1 MAGDDFILSGSES
14 AMDLS
19 LPANQIP
26 APPLSQ
32 TVKELENELDNQK
45 STLDDFQKG
54 FGATTI
60 TYPTR
65 AAFEA
70 AKIATLK
77 LVQTTIPAQIK
88 SRKAWDDKYSVKRS
102 RAGGDAIVMD
112 AVEVYRIQQ
121 AYKAASDD
129 KNPAV
134 KKYIAAVNAVASL
147 EKAFEKSGSP
157 ESKLSPAN
165 QQLALAAA
173 WKKVQ
178 AAITPEIKKLRS
190 ENFPLVIDLYG
201 RTEKSSGFT
210 LAVDVPKSI
219 DAAIQRSI
227 KFADEETT
235 TQVVGT
241 KDKYGR
247 PLTYISTKTPE
258 QVAQY
263 EAFIAR
269 AKGISET
276 TDVAIAEKL
285 ANPTVTVKAPVVA
298 PTVTPT
304 TTPTTTPPTTTPT
317 TTPTTPTTTTPT
329 TTTPTT
335 TTPTTTTT
343 TTPSATD
350 TGVVEPAASDG
361 GGVTAKAK
369 RADVIAGLAAL
380 KLPDTAANRQTVRD
394 QIKAGKLPNIR
405 NLPAD
410 VSGTGFDTGWQ
421 DRFKKEYP
429 AYAWMLTE
437 LDQTKY
443 SDLFQLMNDAVKPG
457 SEYTDELFQRKFIG
471 TSWYTELAAGQTGRE
486 LTKGIGAFSW
496 GEGQLAKFLTTATR
510 MGYTDATLKSKAY
523 EALFSKGADG
533 KYVNPNAIGEVKASS
548 PFLTIK
554 KIGTAFLTP
563 ISDESVIDTLVGGRS
578 SDDIMRTSRELAKA
592 KFPHLANA
600 IDAGVTL
607 EDITYGYKRD
617 AAQLLEVDANTIDMS
632 AGGYSAALGS
642 MKDPMMSTAEWAAYI
657 KGTPSF
663 GWQFTKQA
671 NQQAT
676 DVGLT
681 LARAFGKVK

>member
-1 MAGDDFILSGSES
+1 MASDFILGGGES
-14 AMDLS
+14 SIDLS
-19 LPANQIP
+19 LPKNQVP
-26 APPLSQ
+26 APPLPQ
-32 TVKELENELDNQK
+32 TVKELENELANQK

-65 AAFEA
+65 AEFEA

-77 LVQTTIPAQIK
+77 LIQTTIPEQIK
-88 SRKAWDDKYSVKRS
+88 LRKAWDDKYSVKRS
-102 RAGGDAIVMD
+102 QVGGDTVVMEAD
-112 AVEVYRIQQ
+112 EVYRIQQ
-121 AYKAASDD
+121 LYKAADD
-129 KNPAV
+129 PNNPGV
-134 KKYIAAVNAVASL
+134 QTYIAAVNAVAAL
-147 EKAFEKSGSP
+147 EKAFKKSGSP

-178 AAITPEIKKLRS
+178 AAITPEIEKLRS
-190 ENFPLVIDLYG
+190 ENVPLVIDKYG
-201 RTEKSSGFT
+201 QTVKDSGFT

-219 DAAIQRSI
+219 DAAIQRAA

-247 PLTYISTKTPE
+247 PLTYIPTRTPE
-258 QVAQY
+258 QTSQY
-263 EAFIAR
+263 EVLLSR
-269 AKGISET
+269 AKGMET
-276 TDVAIAEKL
+276 ADVATAEKL
-285 ANPTVTVKAPVVA
+285 ADPNVTLKAPVVA
-298 PTVTPT
+298 PTVA
-304 TTPTTTPPTTTPT
+304 
-317 TTPTTPTTTTPT
+317 
-329 TTTPTT
+329 
-335 TTPTTTTT
+335 
-343 TTPSATD
+343 PSAPATAGQRGGRALTQAESKAAATGRTLATS
-350 TGVVEPAASDG
+350 TGVIETVVPSGG
-361 GGVTAKAK
+361 GGVPAKAK

-380 KLPDTAANRQTVRD
+380 KLPDTEANRQTVRD
-394 QIKAGKLPNIR
+394 QIKSGKLPNIR

-410 VSGTGFDTGWQ
+410 VSGGVGGVGGVGGGLDAGWQ
-421 DRFKKEYP
+421 ERFKKEYP

-443 SDLFQLMNDAVKPG
+443 ADLFQLMNDAVKPG

-471 TSWYTELAAGQTGRE
+471 TSWYTELAAGQTGRA
-486 LTKGIGAFSW
+486 LTTAIGAYSW

-533 KYVNPNAIGEVKASS
+533 KYINPNAIGEVKASS
-548 PFLTIK
+548 SFLAIK

-563 ISDESVIDTLVGGRS
+563 ISDESVIDTLIGGRS

-592 KFPHLANA
+592 KYPHLASA

-617 AAQLLEVDANTIDMS
+617 AAELLEVDANTIDMS

-642 MKDPMMSTAEWAAYI
+642 TKDPMMSTSEWTSYI

-663 GWQFTKQA
+663 GWQYTKQA
-671 NQQAT
+671 NDQAT
-676 DVGLT
+676 DIGLS

>member
-1 MAGDDFILSGSES
+1 MASDFILGGGES
-14 AMDLS
+14 SIDLS
-19 LPANQIP
+19 LPKNQVP
-26 APPLSQ
+26 APPLPQ
-32 TVKELENELDNQK
+32 TVKELENELANQK

-54 FGATTI
+54 FGATSI

-65 AAFEA
+65 AEFEA

-77 LVQTTIPAQIK
+77 LIQTTIPEQIK
-88 SRKAWDDKYSVKRS
+88 LRKAWDNKYSVKRS
-102 RAGGDAIVMD
+102 RIGGDAVVME

-121 AYKAASDD
+121 LYKAADD
-129 KNPAV
+129 PNNPAV
-134 KKYIAAVNAVASL
+134 QKYIAAVNAVSSL

-165 QQLALAAA
+165 QQLALVAA

-178 AAITPEIKKLRS
+178 AAITPEIEKLRS
-190 ENFPLVIDLYG
+190 ENVPLVIDNYG
-201 RTEKSSGFT
+201 RTVKDSGFT

-219 DAAIQRSI
+219 NAAIQRAV

-235 TQVVGT
+235 TQVVET

-247 PLTYISTKTPE
+247 PLTSIPTKTPE
-258 QVAQY
+258 QTSQY
-263 EAFIAR
+263 EVLLSR
-269 AKGISET
+269 AKGMET
-276 TDVAIAEKL
+276 ADVATAEKL
-285 ANPTVTVKAPVVA
+285 ADPNVTLKAPVVA
-298 PTVTPT
+298 PTVTPS
-304 TTPTTTPPTTTPT
+304 TP
-317 TTPTTPTTTTPT
+317 
-329 TTTPTT
+329 
-335 TTPTTTTT
+335 
-343 TTPSATD
+343 ATVGQRGGRALTQAESKMAATGRTLATS
-350 TGVVEPAASDG
+350 TGVIEPVVSDG
-361 GGVTAKAK
+361 GGGGGGGGLKDVRAK

-380 KLPDTAANRQTVRD
+380 KLPDTEENRQTVRD

-410 VSGTGFDTGWQ
+410 VSGTGFDAGWQ

-548 PFLTIK
+548 PFLAIK
-554 KIGTAFLTP
+554 KIGTSFLTP

-578 SDDIMRTSRELAKA
+578 SDDLMRTSRELAKA
-592 KFPHLANA
+592 KFPHLSNA

-607 EDITYGYKRD
+607 EDVAYGYKRD

-657 KGTPSF
+657 KGTPEF

>member
-1 MAGDDFILSGSES
+1 MASDFILGGGES
-14 AMDLS
+14 SIDLS
-19 LPANQIP
+19 LPKNQVP
-26 APPLSQ
+26 APPLPQ
-32 TVKELENELDNQK
+32 TVEELENELENQK
-45 STLDDFQKG
+45 LTLDDFKKG
-54 FGATTI
+54 FGATST

-65 AAFEA
+65 AEFEA
-70 AKIATLK
+70 AKIATLNLIQK
-77 LVQTTIPAQIK
+77 TIPEQIRL
-88 SRKAWDDKYSVKRS
+88 RKAWDDKYSVKRS
-102 RAGGDAIVMD
+102 RVGGDAVVME
-112 AVEVYRIQQ
+112 AAEVYRIQQ
-121 AYKAASDD
+121 LYKAADD
-129 KNPAV
+129 PNNPAV
-134 KKYIAAVNAVASL
+134 QAYIAAVNAVAAL
-147 EKAFEKSGSP
+147 EKAFKKSGSP

-173 WKKVQ
+173 WKRVQ
-178 AAITPEIKKLRS
+178 AAITPEIEKLRS
-190 ENFPLVIDLYG
+190 ENVPLVIDNYG
-201 RTEKSSGFT
+201 RTVKDSGFT

-219 DAAIQRSI
+219 NAAIKRAV

-235 TQVVGT
+235 TQVVET

-247 PLTYISTKTPE
+247 PLTSIQTKTPE
-258 QVAQY
+258 QTSQY
-263 EAFIAR
+263 EVLISR
-269 AKGISET
+269 AKGMET
-276 TDVAIAEKL
+276 ADVATAEKL
-285 ANPTVTVKAPVVA
+285 ANPNVTFKAPVVT
-298 PTVTPT
+298 PTVAPSTP
-304 TTPTTTPPTTTPT
+304 
-317 TTPTTPTTTTPT
+317 
-329 TTTPTT
+329 
-335 TTPTTTTT
+335 
-343 TTPSATD
+343 ATAGQRGGRALTQAESKAAATGRTLATS
-350 TGVVEPAASDG
+350 TGVIEPVVSG
-361 GGVTAKAK
+361 GGGGGGLKNVRAK

-380 KLPDTAANRQTVRD
+380 KLPDTEANRQIVRD

-410 VSGTGFDTGWQ
+410 VSGGVGGVGGAGGGLDAGWQ

-443 SDLFQLMNDAVKPG
+443 ADLFQLMNDAVKPG

-471 TSWYTELAAGQTGRE
+471 TSWYTELAAGQTGRA
-486 LTKGIGAFSW
+486 LTTAIGAYSW

-533 KYVNPNAIGEVKASS
+533 KYINPNAIGEVKASS
-548 PFLTIK
+548 SFLAIK

-563 ISDESVIDTLVGGRS
+563 ISDESVIDTLIGGRS

-592 KFPHLANA
+592 KYPHLASA

-617 AAQLLEVDANTIDMS
+617 AAELLEVDANTIDMS

-642 MKDPMMSTAEWAAYI
+642 TKDPMMSTSEWTSYI

-663 GWQFTKQA
+663 GWQYTKQA
-671 NQQAT
+671 NDQAT
-676 DVGLT
+676 DIGLS

>member
-1 MAGDDFILSGSES
+1 MVSDFILGGGES
-14 AMDLS
+14 SIDLS
-19 LPANQIP
+19 LPKNQVP
-26 APPLSQ
+26 APPIPQ
-32 TVKELENELDNQK
+32 TVKELENELANQK

-60 TYPTR
+60 TYATR
-65 AAFEA
+65 AEFEA

-77 LVQTTIPAQIK
+77 LIQITIPEQIK
-88 SRKAWDDKYSVKRS
+88 SRKAWDDKYSVKR
-102 RAGGDAIVMD
+102 GQVGKDTVVME
-112 AVEVYRIQQ
+112 ATEVYRIQQ
-121 AYKAASDD
+121 AYKAADD
-129 KNPAV
+129 PNNPAV
-134 KKYIAAVNAVASL
+134 QTYIAAVNAVAAL
-147 EKAFEKSGSP
+147 EKAFKKSGSP

-178 AAITPEIKKLRS
+178 AAVTPEIEQLRS
-190 ENFPLVIDLYG
+190 ENFPLVIDKYG
-201 RTEKSSGFT
+201 RTVKGSGFT

-219 DAAIQRSI
+219 DAAIQRAV

-235 TQVVGT
+235 TQVVET

-247 PLTYISTKTPE
+247 PETFLPTKTPE
-258 QVAQY
+258 QTSQY
-263 EAFIAR
+263 EVLLSR
-269 AKGISET
+269 AKGMET
-276 TDVAIAEKL
+276 ADVATAQQL
-285 ANPTVTVKAPVVA
+285 ADPNVTVKAPVAA
-298 PTVTPT
+298 PTA
-304 TTPTTTPPTTTPT
+304 
-317 TTPTTPTTTTPT
+317 
-329 TTTPTT
+329 
-335 TTPTTTTT
+335 
-343 TTPSATD
+343 TPSAPATVSQRGGRALTQD
-350 TGVVEPAASDG
+350 ESKAAATGRTLATSTGVIETVVPSG
-361 GGVTAKAK
+361 GGGGLKDVRAK

-380 KLPDTAANRQTVRD
+380 KLPDTEANRQTVRE
-394 QIKAGKLPNIR
+394 QIKEGKLPNIR

-410 VSGTGFDTGWQ
+410 VSGKGFDAGWQ

-471 TSWYTELAAGQTGRE
+471 TSWYTELAAGQTGRA
-486 LTKGIGAFSW
+486 LTTAVGAYSW

-510 MGYTDATLKSKAY
+510 MGYKDATLKSKAY

-533 KYVNPNAIGEVKASS
+533 KYINPNAIGEVKASS
-548 PFLTIK
+548 QFLAIK

-578 SDDIMRTSRELAKA
+578 SDDLMRTSRELAKA

-607 EDITYGYKRD
+607 EDVTYGYKRD
-617 AAQLLEVDANTIDMS
+617 AAELLEVDANTIDMS

-642 MKDPMMSTAEWAAYI
+642 MKDPMMSTAEWASYI

-676 DVGLT
+676 DIGLT

>member
-1 MAGDDFILSGSES
+1 MASDDFILSGSES
-14 AMDLS
+14 SIDLS
-19 LPANQIP
+19 SPKNQVP
-26 APPLSQ
+26 APPIPQ
-32 TVKELENELDNQK
+32 TVKELENELDSQK

-88 SRKAWDDKYSVKRS
+88 SRKAWDDKYSVKRGQV
-102 RAGGDAIVMD
+102 GGDTVVMD

-121 AYKAASDD
+121 VYKAASDD

-134 KKYIAAVNAVASL
+134 QKYIAAVNAVVSL

-178 AAITPEIKKLRS
+178 AAVTPEIEKLRS
-190 ENFPLVIDLYG
+190 ENVPLVIDNYG
-201 RTEKSSGFT
+201 RTVKSSGFT

-219 DAAIQRSI
+219 NAAIQRAV

-241 KDKYGR
+241 QDKYGR
-247 PLTYISTKTPE
+247 PLTYIATKTPE
-258 QVAQY
+258 QVSQY
-263 EAFIAR
+263 EALIAR
-269 AKGISET
+269 AKGMET
-276 TDVAIAEKL
+276 ADVAVAEKL
-285 ANPTVTVKAPVVA
+285 ANPTV
-298 PTVTPT
+298 VTPT
-304 TTPTTTPPTTTPT
+304 VAPSATTTPT
-317 TTPTTPTTTTPT
+317 TTPTTTTATTASQRGGRALT
-329 TTTPTT
+329 QEESMAAATGRTL
-335 TTPTTTTT
+335 
-343 TTPSATD
+343 ATD
-350 TGVVEPAASDG
+350 MGVVEPVVSDDG
-361 GGVTAKAK
+361 GGGGGGGGVPAKAK
-369 RADVIAGLAAL
+369 RADVTAGLVAL

-394 QIKAGKLPNIR
+394 QIKSGKLPNIR

-410 VSGTGFDTGWQ
+410 VAGGGFDTGWQ

-429 AYAWMLTE
+429 TYAWMLTE

-617 AAQLLEVDANTIDMS
+617 AAQLLEVDPNTIDMS

-642 MKDPMMSTAEWAAYI
+642 MKDPMMSTAEWASYI

-671 NQQAT
+671 NDQAT
-676 DVGLT
+676 DVGLS

>member
-1 MAGDDFILSGSES
+1 MASDFILGGGES
-14 AMDLS
+14 SIDLS
-19 LPANQIP
+19 LPKNQVP
-26 APPLSQ
+26 APPLPQ
-32 TVKELENELDNQK
+32 TVKELENELANQK

-54 FGATTI
+54 FGATSI
-60 TYPTR
+60 AYPTR
-65 AAFEA
+65 AEFEA

-77 LVQTTIPAQIK
+77 LIQTTIPEQIK
-88 SRKAWDDKYSVKRS
+88 LRKAWDDKYSVKRS
-102 RAGGDAIVMD
+102 RVGGDAVVME

-121 AYKAASDD
+121 LYKAADD
-129 KNPAV
+129 PNNPGV
-134 KKYIAAVNAVASL
+134 QKYIAAVNAVAAL
-147 EKAFEKSGSP
+147 EKAFKKSGSP

-178 AAITPEIKKLRS
+178 AAITPEIEQLRS
-190 ENFPLVIDLYG
+190 ENVPLVIDKYG
-201 RTEKSSGFT
+201 RTVKDSGFT

-219 DAAIQRSI
+219 DAAIQRAV

-235 TQVVGT
+235 TQVVET

-247 PLTYISTKTPE
+247 PLTSIQTKTPE
-258 QVAQY
+258 QTSQY
-263 EAFIAR
+263 EVLLSR
-269 AKGISET
+269 AKGMET
-276 TDVAIAEKL
+276 ADVATAEKL
-285 ANPTVTVKAPVVA
+285 ADPNITLKAPVVA
-298 PTVTPT
+298 PTVTPSAPAT
-304 TTPTTTPPTTTPT
+304 VGQRGGRALTQEESRAAATGRTLATPTGVMEPVV
-317 TTPTTPTTTTPT
+317 
-329 TTTPTT
+329 
-335 TTPTTTTT
+335 
-343 TTPSATD
+343 PS
-350 TGVVEPAASDG
+350 GGGGGGG
-361 GGVTAKAK
+361 GGVPAKAK

-394 QIKAGKLPNIR
+394 QIKSGKLPGGGG
-405 NLPAD
+405 A
-410 VSGTGFDTGWQ
+410 SGFDAGWQ

-471 TSWYTELAAGQTGRE
+471 TSWYTELAAGQTGRA
-486 LTKGIGAFSW
+486 LTTAIGAYSW

-548 PFLTIK
+548 QFLAIK
-554 KIGTAFLTP
+554 KIGTSFLTP

-578 SDDIMRTSRELAKA
+578 SDDLMRTSRELAKA
-592 KFPHLANA
+592 KFPHLASA

-607 EDITYGYKRD
+607 EDVTYGYKRD
-617 AAQLLEVDANTIDMS
+617 AAELLEVDANTIDMS

-676 DVGLT
+676 DVGLA

>member
-1 MAGDDFILSGSES
+1 MASDFILGGGES
-14 AMDLS
+14 SIDLS
-19 LPANQIP
+19 LPKNQVP
-26 APPLSQ
+26 APPLPQ
-32 TVKELENELDNQK
+32 TVKELENELANQK
-45 STLDDFQKG
+45 STLYDFQKG
-54 FGATTI
+54 FGATSI

-65 AAFEA
+65 AEFEA

-77 LVQTTIPAQIK
+77 LIQTTIPEQIK
-88 SRKAWDDKYSVKRS
+88 LRKAWDDKYSVKR
-102 RAGGDAIVMD
+102 GQVGKDTVVME
-112 AVEVYRIQQ
+112 ATEVYRIQQ
-121 AYKAASDD
+121 VYKAADD
-129 KNPAV
+129 PNNPAV
-134 KKYIAAVNAVASL
+134 QTYIAAVNAVAAL
-147 EKAFEKSGSP
+147 EKAFKKSGSP

-178 AAITPEIKKLRS
+178 AAVTPEIEQLRS
-190 ENFPLVIDLYG
+190 ENVPLVIDKYG
-201 RTEKSSGFT
+201 RTVKGSGFT

-219 DAAIQRSI
+219 DAAIKRAV

-235 TQVVGT
+235 TQVVET

-247 PLTYISTKTPE
+247 PLTSIQTKTPE
-258 QVAQY
+258 QTSQY
-263 EAFIAR
+263 EVLLSR
-269 AKGISET
+269 AKGMET
-276 TDVAIAEKL
+276 ADVATAQQL
-285 ANPTVTVKAPVVA
+285 ADPNVTVKAPVVE
-298 PTVTPT
+298 PTVTP
-304 TTPTTTPPTTTPT
+304 
-317 TTPTTPTTTTPT
+317 
-329 TTTPTT
+329 
-335 TTPTTTTT
+335 
-343 TTPSATD
+343 SAPATVSQRGGRALTQD
-350 TGVVEPAASDG
+350 ESRAAATGRTLATSTGVVETAVPSG
-361 GGVTAKAK
+361 SGLGGVPAKAK

-394 QIKAGKLPNIR
+394 QIKSGKLPGGGG
-405 NLPAD
+405 A
-410 VSGTGFDTGWQ
+410 SGFDAGWQ

-471 TSWYTELAAGQTGRE
+471 TSWYTELAAGQTGRA
-486 LTKGIGAFSW
+486 LTTAIGSYSW

-523 EALFSKGADG
+523 EALFSKTADG

-548 PFLTIK
+548 QFLAIK
-554 KIGTAFLTP
+554 KIGTSFLTP

-578 SDDIMRTSRELAKA
+578 SDDLMRTSRELAKA
-592 KFPHLANA
+592 KYPHLANA

-617 AAQLLEVDANTIDMS
+617 AAQLLEVDPNTIDMS

-642 MKDPMMSTAEWAAYI
+642 TKDPMMSTAEWASYI

-671 NQQAT
+671 NDQAT
-676 DVGLT
+676 DIGLS

>member
-1 MAGDDFILSGSES
+1 MASDFILGGGEDSI
-14 AMDLS
+14 DLS
-19 LPANQIP
+19 LPENQVP
-26 APPLSQ
+26 VSPVEYN
-32 TVKELENELDNQK
+32 VKELNTLLSTFK
-45 STLDDFQKG
+45 SILDDINKNG
-54 FGATTI
+54 FGKTTQKYAT
-60 TYPTR
+60 R
-65 AAFEA
+65 QDFEA
-70 AKIATLK
+70 AKIEALDQIQNK
-77 LVQTTIPAQIK
+77 IPAQIK
-88 SRKAWDDKYSVKRS
+88 LRKAWDDKYSVKRS
-102 RAGGDAIVMD
+102 QAGKDTVILSAEDVYSGQQFYKKASDESNPEVKAYKDAIK
-112 AVEVYRIQQ
+112 EVDKL
-121 AYKAASDD
+121 KAAFENSDS
-129 KNPAV
+129 A
-134 KKYIAAVNAVASL
+134 
-147 EKAFEKSGSP
+147 

-165 QQLALAAA
+165 QQLALASA
-173 WKKVQ
+173 WKKVE
-178 AAITPEIKKLRS
+178 ATITPTIKELRS
-190 ENFPLVIDLYG
+190 KNVGLVVDKYG
-201 RTEKSSGFT
+201 RTKKDSGFT
-210 LAVDVPKSI
+210 LATEVPQFIKT
-219 DAAIQRSI
+219 AIKESV
-227 KFADEETT
+227 KFADEETSTKVVET
-235 TQVVGT
+235 T
-241 KDKYGR
+241 DKYGR
-247 PLTYISTKTPE
+247 PEKLTTTRSPE
-258 QVAQY
+258 QTKQY
-263 EAFIAR
+263 EVLLSR
-269 AKGISET
+269 AKGMET
-276 TDVAIAEKL
+276 ADVATAQQL
-285 ANPTVTVKAPVVA
+285 ADPNVALKAPVVA
-298 PTVTPT
+298 PTVTP
-304 TTPTTTPPTTTPT
+304 
-317 TTPTTPTTTTPT
+317 
-329 TTTPTT
+329 
-335 TTPTTTTT
+335 
-343 TTPSATD
+343 SAPATASQRGGRALTQAESKAAATGRTLATS
-350 TGVVEPAASDG
+350 TGVIEPIVSG
-361 GGVTAKAK
+361 GGGGGLGGVPAKAI

-394 QIKAGKLPNIR
+394 QIKSGKLPGGGG
-405 NLPAD
+405 A
-410 VSGTGFDTGWQ
+410 SGFDAGWQ

-471 TSWYTELAAGQTGRE
+471 TSWYTELAAGKTGRE

-563 ISDESVIDTLVGGRS
+563 ISEESVIDTLVGGRS
-578 SDDIMRTSRELAKA
+578 SDDLMRTSRELAKA
-592 KFPHLANA
+592 KFPHLSNA

-642 MKDPMMSTAEWAAYI
+642 MKDPMMSTAEWASYI

-676 DVGLT
+676 DIGLT